1 MLIVPEKKA
10 ILIFP
15 PRTGSSTLHNAILQA
30 CPTSFML
37 YRHAEAEAIP
47 PGYESYQVFGFVR
60 HPLARMWSLYK
71 FLCGLDPLASA
82 AWAREEVMR
91 LLESVQNTTFEDW
104 LLYNREPFLP
114 TGTGH
119 PGLYQVYT
127 GSETERSQW
136 SYLRPDTGTTVIPF
150 QFLASWMEDHQLPP
164 LHLNA
169 SARRP
174 IPPVSDKVELHI
186 AAHMGWELGLGLDVV

>member
-37 YRHAEAEAIP
+37 YRHAERDCIP

-82 AWAREEVMR
+82 TWAQEEVMR
-91 LLESVQNTTFEDW
+91 LLESVQHRTFEDW
-104 LLYNREPFLP
+104 LLFNREPFLP
-114 TGTGH
+114 ADSGH
-119 PGLYQVYT
+119 PGLYQKHHMP
-127 GSETERSQW
+127 ETMKSQAW
-136 SYLRPDTGTTVIPF
+136 YLRPDLGTEIILF
-150 QFLASWMEDHQLPP
+150 QRLPDWMETHGLPP

-169 SARRP
+169 SAHRP
-174 IPPVSDKVELHI
+174 IPPVSDKVELHLV
-186 AAHMGWELGLGLDVV
+186 AHMGWELGLGLDLV